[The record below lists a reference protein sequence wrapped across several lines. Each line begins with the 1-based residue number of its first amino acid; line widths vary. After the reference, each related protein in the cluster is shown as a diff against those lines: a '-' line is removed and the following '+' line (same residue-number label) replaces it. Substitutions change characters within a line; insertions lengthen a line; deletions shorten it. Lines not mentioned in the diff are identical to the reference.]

1 MRRRPPRATRT
12 DTLFPYTT
20 LFRSVEARELAAI
33 GAERG
38 FELRELLQRR
48 DHRALVADQ
57 REILTVGAGIGVG
70 VRGIDVDIGEVVEI
84 AGVGCGRPGAA
95 ENLGIGDLQ
104 PQGRP
109 AARAVAVEE
118 TPRGTRVH
126 AIFRSEE
133 HTSE

>member
-1 MRRRPPRATRT
+1 MRIS
-12 DTLFPYTT
+12 DW
-20 LFRSVEARELAAI
+20 SSDVCSSD
-33 GAERG
+33 
-38 FELRELLQRR
+38 LLQRR
-48 DHRALVADQ
+48 DHLALVADQ

-118 TPRGTRVH
+118 KIGRASWRESVCQYV
-126 AIFRSEE
+126 
-133 HTSE
+133 

>member
-1 MRRRPPRATRT
+1 MRIS
-12 DTLFPYTT
+12 DW
-20 LFRSVEARELAAI
+20 SSDVCSSD
-33 GAERG
+33 
-38 FELRELLQRR
+38 LLQRR
-48 DHRALVADQ
+48 DHLALVADQ

-118 TPRGTRVH
+118 TPRGTREIGRASCRERVC
-126 AIFRSEE
+126 
-133 HTSE
+133 TYV